1 MKRSRLIGD
10 AILIKSGIRHARIRM
25 SSKGIQLDAAR

>member
-1 MKRSRLIGD
+1 MKRSRLSGD

-25 SSKGIQLDAAR
+25 SSNTNLH